1 MIAWHHLPNGQ
12 ELEKTPE
19 DNKKAG
25 KPGLLQFM
33 GPQRVGHDFLIEK
46 QDSGYEFWVFLSV
59 SHPDAHSVDLP
70 VSDDTKFGY
79 LLKVVSL
86 SSQKSYYLVYH
97 D

>member
-12 ELEKTPE
+12 ELEKTPK

-46 QDSGYEFWVFLSV
+46 QIQVMN
-59 SHPDAHSVDLP
+59 
-70 VSDDTKFGY
+70 FGY
-79 LLKVVSL
+79 VS
-86 SSQKSYYLVYH
+86 VYH
-97 D
+97 IQMHTVLIFLLVMILNLVTY